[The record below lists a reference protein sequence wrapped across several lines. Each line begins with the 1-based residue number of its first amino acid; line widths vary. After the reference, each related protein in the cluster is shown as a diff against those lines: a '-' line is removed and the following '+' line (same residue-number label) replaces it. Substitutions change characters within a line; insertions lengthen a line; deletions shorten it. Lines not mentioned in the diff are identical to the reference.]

1 MAAES
6 LFATLFP
13 SDCRLCGAALT
24 EVSRLPVCLACVR
37 SIQRIEAPRCAVC
50 GELVAA
56 AAAAGD
62 ELRCGLCQRARLP
75 FAKAVAYG
83 SYDGAL
89 RGLIHLLKYDRVRPA
104 GGVLGRMLAEAMA
117 GLRFAETEKA
127 ALVVP
132 VPLSAGRER
141 QRGFNQAEEI
151 ARAALKQWSR
161 RGGQGKSASAVAGET
176 PALPGKIAQAR
187 TPVPHNPSELDSAVA
202 GETPTLPGK
211 IAQARTPV
219 PHSPAGLHSA
229 VAGETP
235 ALRAM
240 ELNTSAL
247 RRTRETQSQTGLTR
261 HQRRANLRGAF
272 VAARPE
278 QIAGREIILVDDVY
292 TTGTTV
298 SECAR
303 VLRRAGAAEIYVAT
317 AARVLKSLAPGMAAE
332 ESAAAVRV
340 RAEA

>member
-24 EVSRLPVCLACVR
+24 EVSRLPVCCACVE
-37 SIQRIEAPRCAVC
+37 SVSRISATTCAVC
-50 GELVAA
+50 GELVVS
-56 AAAAGD
+56 GEGTQD
-62 ELRCGLCQRARLP
+62 EVRCGLCQRARLP
-75 FAKAVAYG
+75 FARAVAYG

-104 GGVLGRMLAEAMA
+104 ADALGRLLAEAMA
-117 GLRFAETEKA
+117 GLKLAAAEKA

-132 VPLSAGRER
+132 VPLAGGRER

-151 ARAALKQWSR
+151 ARAALR
-161 RGGQGKSASAVAGET
+161 RFSPTLAPKGA
-176 PALPGKIAQAR
+176 AR
-187 TPVPHNPSELDSAVA
+187 TW
-202 GETPTLPGK
+202 GTM
-211 IAQARTPV
+211 
-219 PHSPAGLHSA
+219 
-229 VAGETP
+229 
-235 ALRAM
+235 AM
-240 ELNTSAL
+240 ELNTRAL

-261 HQRRANLRGAF
+261 HQRRANLRGAL

-278 QIAGREIILVDDVY
+278 QIAGREIVLVDDVY

-317 AARVLKSLAPGMAAE
+317 VARVMKGEAPAVAAE
-332 ESAAAVRV
+332 EFEVSARV
-340 RAEA
+340 QA

>member
-24 EVSRLPVCLACVR
+24 EVSRLPVCLACVG
-37 SIQRIEAPRCAVC
+37 SIRRIEAPTCAVC

-56 AAAAGD
+56 AAAGD
-62 ELRCGLCQRARLP
+62 ELRCGVCQRARLP

-104 GGVLGRMLAEAMA
+104 GDLLGRRLAEAMA
-117 GLRFAETEKA
+117 SLKFASSEKA
-127 ALVVP
+127 PLVVP
-132 VPLSAGRER
+132 VPLWAGRER

-151 ARAALKQWSR
+151 ARAAMKHWEG
-161 RGGQGKSASAVAGET
+161 RGGR
-176 PALPGKIAQAR
+176 AL
-187 TPVPHNPSELDSAVA
+187 
-202 GETPTLPGK
+202 
-211 IAQARTPV
+211 
-219 PHSPAGLHSA
+219 
-229 VAGETP
+229 
-235 ALRAM
+235 
-240 ELNTSAL
+240 ELNPSAL

-272 VAARPE
+272 VALRPGG
-278 QIAGREIILVDDVY
+278 IAGREIILVDDVY
-292 TTGTTV
+292 TTGTTA

-317 AARVLKSLAPGMAAE
+317 AARVLKGEAPGSTAE
-332 ESAAAVRV
+332 DSEVSV
-340 RAEA
+340 RAGA

>member
-1 MAAES
+1 VAAES

-24 EVSRLPVCLACVR
+24 EVSRLPVCSACVG
-37 SIQRIEAPRCAVC
+37 SIRRIEAKTCALC
-50 GELVAA
+50 GELVPGVEANP
-56 AAAAGD
+56 
-62 ELRCGLCQRARLP
+62 EEVRCGVCQRARLP

-104 GGVLGRMLAEAMA
+104 GDLLGRLLAEAMS
-117 GLRFAETEKA
+117 GLKFASAEKPP
-127 ALVVP
+127 LMVP

-151 ARAALKQWSR
+151 ARAAMKHWS
-161 RGGQGKSASAVAGET
+161 
-176 PALPGKIAQAR
+176 
-187 TPVPHNPSELDSAVA
+187 
-202 GETPTLPGK
+202 
-211 IAQARTPV
+211 
-219 PHSPAGLHSA
+219 
-229 VAGETP
+229 
-235 ALRAM
+235 LRPI

-247 RRTRETQSQTGLTR
+247 RRTRETRSQTGLTR

-292 TTGTTV
+292 TTGTTAY
-298 SECAR
+298 ECAR
-303 VLRRAGAAEIYVAT
+303 VLRRAGAAEVYIAT
-317 AARVLKSLAPGMAAE
+317 AARVLKSETAGVAE
-332 ESAAAVRV
+332 EFAA
-340 RAEA
+340 

>member
-37 SIQRIEAPRCAVC
+37 SIRRIEAPTCAVC

-161 RGGQGKSASAVAGET
+161 RGGQGKSA
-176 PALPGKIAQAR
+176 
-187 TPVPHNPSELDSAVA
+187 SAVA

>member
-1 MAAES
+1 VAAES

-187 TPVPHNPSELDSAVA
+187 TPVPHSPSELDSAVA
-202 GETPTLPGK
+202 GG
-211 IAQARTPV
+211 
-219 PHSPAGLHSA
+219 
-229 VAGETP
+229 TP

>member
-1 MAAES
+1 MAAQS

-24 EVSRLPVCLACVR
+24 EVSRLPVCSVCVE
-37 SIQRIEAPRCAVC
+37 SIHRIEAPTCAVC
-50 GELVAA
+50 GELIAGAA
-56 AAAAGD
+56 TGA
-62 ELRCGLCQRARLP
+62 ETRCGLCQRVRMP
-75 FAKAVAYG
+75 FAQAVAYG

-117 GLRFAETEKA
+117 ELKFASAEKA
-127 ALVVP
+127 PLVVP

-151 ARAALKQWSR
+151 ARAALRHWRK
-161 RGGQGKSASAVAGET
+161 GGRQGESAST
-176 PALPGKIAQAR
+176 
-187 TPVPHNPSELDSAVA
+187 VA
-202 GETPTLPGK
+202 GETPT
-211 IAQARTPV
+211 V
-219 PHSPAGLHSA
+219 P
-229 VAGETP
+229 
-235 ALRAM
+235 

-247 RRTRETQSQTGLTR
+247 ERIRETQSQTGLTR

-272 VAARPE
+272 VAAWPVE
-278 QIAGREIILVDDVY
+278 LAGRQVVLVDDVY

-298 SECAR
+298 YECAR

-317 AARVLKSLAPGMAAE
+317 AARVLKGEAAGAAE
-332 ESAAAVRV
+332 HAVATV

>member
-1 MAAES
+1 MAAQS

-24 EVSRLPVCLACVR
+24 EVSRLPVCAVCVG
-37 SIQRIEAPRCAVC
+37 SIRRIEAKTCAVC
-50 GELVAA
+50 GELVPGAEA
-56 AAAAGD
+56 DAG
-62 ELRCGLCQRARLP
+62 ELRCGMCQRARLP

-104 GGVLGRMLAEAMA
+104 GDLLGRMLAGAMA
-117 GLRFAETEKA
+117 GLKFASAEKA
-127 ALVVP
+127 PLMIP

-151 ARAALKQWSR
+151 ARAALQHWSR
-161 RGGQGKSASAVAGET
+161 RGGR
-176 PALPGKIAQAR
+176 PL
-187 TPVPHNPSELDSAVA
+187 
-202 GETPTLPGK
+202 
-211 IAQARTPV
+211 
-219 PHSPAGLHSA
+219 
-229 VAGETP
+229 
-235 ALRAM
+235 

-292 TTGTTV
+292 TTGTTAH
-298 SECAR
+298 ECAR
-303 VLRRAGAAEIYVAT
+303 VLRRAGAAEICVAT
-317 AARVLKSLAPGMAAE
+317 AARVLKGETQATAKE
-332 ESAAAVRV
+332 FAAA
-340 RAEA
+340 AKAQA

>member
-1 MAAES
+1 VAAES

-24 EVSRLPVCLACVR
+24 EVSRLPVCSACVAG
-37 SIQRIEAPRCAVC
+37 IQRIQAPMCAVC
-50 GELVAA
+50 GEWVTT
-56 AAAAGD
+56 AAAGD
-62 ELRCGLCQRARLP
+62 ELRCGMCQRARMP

-104 GGVLGRMLAEAMA
+104 GDLLGQMLAEAMA
-117 GLRFAETEKA
+117 GLRFGSSGKA
-127 ALVVP
+127 PLVVP
-132 VPLSAGRER
+132 VPLWARRER
-141 QRGFNQAEEI
+141 QRGFNQAAEI
-151 ARAALKQWSR
+151 ARAAM
-161 RGGQGKSASAVAGET
+161 
-176 PALPGKIAQAR
+176 R
-187 TPVPHNPSELDSAVA
+187 TS
-202 GETPTLPGK
+202 TPTLAPK
-211 IAQARTPV
+211 SAARTW
-219 PHSPAGLHSA
+219 G
-229 VAGETP
+229 TI
-235 ALRAM
+235 AM

-272 VAARPE
+272 VAVRPE

-317 AARVLKSLAPGMAAE
+317 AARVLKGEAPGIAAE
-332 ESAAAVRV
+332 DSEVAGFV